1 MCADTYVLL
10 RVFSKP
16 ACPSSQSVFLLVYKI
31 FLQVLIIL
39 AKWANHIVIYPIRSP
54 LEVSFLSPFF
64 PPLAP
69 FSATGYPRGMGDKC
83 YGCGLDLVS
92 EVLVEVLPLWAVCIY
107 VTLLFSRCRSCSTL
121 CHPMDCSPPFSSVHG
136 ISQARTLEWIAI
148 SFSRG
153 SSRPSG
159 WTWVSYHWATRAEQ
173 RLLLILSDSQ
183 FPPRGREVTEYLCN
197 QVVVRI
203 GKITG

>member
-1 MCADTYVLL
+1 MSQASLCAQGTARPNKYKYGKV
-10 RVFSKP
+10 RVWSTQRFIAQGSKENQGEGFMPPKTLNFQRILCMP
-16 ACPSSQSVFLLVYKI
+16 AKSLQSCL
-31 FLQVLIIL
+31 
-39 AKWANHIVIYPIRSP
+39 
-54 LEVSFLSPFF
+54 
-64 PPLAP
+64 
-69 FSATGYPRGMGDKC
+69 
-83 YGCGLDLVS
+83 
-92 EVLVEVLPLWAVCIY
+92 
-107 VTLLFSRCRSCSTL
+107 TL
-121 CHPMDCSPPFSSVHG
+121 CDLMDSSPPGSSVHG

-159 WTWVSYHWATRAEQ
+159 WTWVSYIGRWVLYHWATRAEQ

-183 FPPRGREVTEYLCN
+183 FPPRGREVTEYLCY